1 MSNSTARVLISVEYC
16 LVFIRVLS
24 QSFGSPTIPGRF
36 NGNLVNDP
44 KLIFNAPNHDN
55 IFDIVAKMQASS
67 RFPSEE
73 AACRFAIGLKLMS
86 EVILENKNTEFAA
99 AIQPHVIDIMKIVK
113 DK

>member
-1 MSNSTARVLISVEYC
+1 MKQHQYKI
-16 LVFIRVLS
+16 
-24 QSFGSPTIPGRF
+24 TIEHLADA

-113 DK
+113 DKW